1 MMPFKD
7 AVDAAREHVDTPAGR
22 AILEA
27 FWAKAA
33 ALSRELESAPLARVR
48 EIQGGIKVLREV
60 AARLEQE
67 RKPKRDGAYS

>member
-1 MMPFKD
+1 
-7 AVDAAREHVDTPAGR
+7 
-22 AILEA
+22 LEA
-27 FWAKAA
+27 FRAKAA

-48 EIQGGIKVLREV
+48 EIQGGIKALREV